1 MIFTNC
7 LMTRFLTGEVAGV
20 VEIVVIGT
28 DGGTIGAAAAG
39 LCSAAD
45 AGLIL
50 FLMFKELSQG
60 VVVVVVLVGV

>member
-39 LCSAAD
+39 LGSAAD